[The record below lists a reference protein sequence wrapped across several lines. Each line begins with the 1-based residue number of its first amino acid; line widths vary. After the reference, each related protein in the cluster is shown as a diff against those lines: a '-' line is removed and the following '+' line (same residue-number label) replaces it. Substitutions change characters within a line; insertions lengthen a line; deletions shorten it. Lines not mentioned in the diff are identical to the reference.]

1 MKKSLL
7 ALAVLGAFAGVA
19 SAQSSVTLSG
29 TVDVSAK
36 YVKNSGAQRRYS
48 LDSSGINSSQLVFS
62 GVEDLGGGLKAGFEL
77 NSGLAIDTGAAG
89 GATFFN
95 RRSVAR
101 LMGNFGEI
109 RLGRDYAPTFWNT
122 TVFDA
127 FGTNGVGSS
136 LNVIAPTAAAGV
148 TRLYMGTRR
157 DNSIGYFLP
166 SNIGGIYGQVM
177 VAAAENGTTTDRAGR
192 YIGGRVGWAGGPANV
207 AFSYGQQRYTA
218 GTPDTKTYNLGGSF
232 DLGVAKLLGYWDHES
247 QGNQKGNLFSGSVVV
262 PFGQSEI
269 HAGYD
274 YDRVDNGSGLSTA
287 KTKVDQIKVGYV
299 YNLSKRTAVYS
310 TVSRLSNK
318 NGTSLA
324 IPGGNPISAGGKS
337 TAAEFG
343 VRHFF

>member
-7 ALAVLGAFAGVA
+7 ALAVLGAFVGVA

-29 TVDVSAK
+29 TVDISAK
-36 YVKNSGAQRRYS
+36 YVKNSGATRRYS
-48 LDSSGINSSQLVFS
+48 LDSNGINTSQLVFS
-62 GVEDLGGGLKAGFEL
+62 GIEDLGGGLKAGFEL
-77 NSGLAIDTGAAG
+77 NTGYSPDTG
-89 GATFFN
+89 GAPTPFFN
-95 RRSVAR
+95 RRSVVR

-109 RLGRDYAPTFWNT
+109 RLGRDYAPSFWNT

-136 LNVIAPTAAAGV
+136 LNVISPSAAIGV
-148 TRLYMGTRR
+148 QRLYMGTRR
-157 DNSIGYFLP
+157 ENSIGYFLP
-166 SNIGGIYGQVM
+166 GNIGGVYGQVM
-177 VAAAENGTTTDRAGR
+177 VAAAENGTTLDRGGR

-232 DLGVAKLLGYWDHES
+232 DLGVVKLLGYWDHET
-247 QGNQKGNLFSGSVVV
+247 QGNIKGNLFSGSVVV

-274 YDRVDNGSGLSTA
+274 FDKVDTA
-287 KTKVDQIKVGYV
+287 GTKTKVDQFKVGYV

-318 NGTSLA
+318 NNTALF
-324 IPGGNPISAGGKS
+324 IPGGNPISVGGKS